1 MLTRTQYRLQ
11 KERHSL
17 NALLRPPSIPR
28 VKPPIPKESDEKEP
42 SQRQPSASQTDEI
55 DLSILDSS
63 QQKIFSS
70 LQQPVTGSTPSGQS
84 ESSFPPIPPS
94 AVSSRLLRIA
104 DGLGPTLDSLAAGV
118 HDVELYRSMSDRV
131 SSRVLRICAERLDE
145 RDARNAMHRV
155 AIEGEGEGEGNEDSK
170 EKGMT
175 RLRRGGQREDLGI
188 ILGALSR
195 VERR

>member
-84 ESSFPPIPPS
+84 GSSFPPIPPS